1 MTKKARKVLSIIGI
15 IIAGFAMV
23 AVFNHANAIS
33 TQSLTGVETDSQ
45 ENMIYLFVNMAI
57 TFAVGGISLK
67 TLLDDMQT

>member
-1 MTKKARKVLSIIGI
+1 MTKKARKVLSIVGI

-33 TQSLTGVETDSQ
+33 TQSLTGIETDSQ
-45 ENMIYLFVNMAI
+45 EKMIYLFVNMAI

>member
-1 MTKKARKVLSIIGI
+1 MTKKARKVLSIVGI

-23 AVFNHANAIS
+23 AAFNHANAIS
-33 TQSLTGVETDSQ
+33 TQSLTGIETDSQ

>member
-33 TQSLTGVETDSQ
+33 TQSLTGIENDSQ

>member
-33 TQSLTGVETDSQ
+33 TQSLTGIENDSQ

-57 TFAVGGISLK
+57 TFAAGGISLK

>member
-1 MTKKARKVLSIIGI
+1 MTKKARKVLSIVGI

-33 TQSLTGVETDSQ
+33 TQSLTGIETDSQ
-45 ENMIYLFVNMAI
+45 ENMIYLFANMAI

>member
-15 IIAGFAMV
+15 IITGFAMV
-23 AVFNHANAIS
+23 SVFNHANAIS
-33 TQSLTGVETDSQ
+33 TQSLTGIETDSQ

>member
-1 MTKKARKVLSIIGI
+1 MTKKARRVLSIIGI

-33 TQSLTGVETDSQ
+33 TQSLTGIETDSQ

-57 TFAVGGISLK
+57 TFAVGGLSLK

>member
-1 MTKKARKVLSIIGI
+1 MTKKARRVLSIIGI

-33 TQSLTGVETDSQ
+33 TQSLTGIETDSQ

>member
-33 TQSLTGVETDSQ
+33 TQSLTGIETDSQ
-45 ENMIYLFVNMAI
+45 ENMIYLFANMAI

>member
-33 TQSLTGVETDSQ
+33 TQSLTGIETDSQ

>member
-33 TQSLTGVETDSQ
+33 TQSLTGIETDSQ
-45 ENMIYLFVNMAI
+45 QNMVYLFVNMAI
-57 TFAVGGISLK
+57 TFAVGGLSLK

>member
-1 MTKKARKVLSIIGI
+1 MTKKARKVLSIVGI

-33 TQSLTGVETDSQ
+33 TQSLTGIETDSQ